1 MPRVVH
7 IIKADCYT
15 SSIFQSTGKCVIF
28 LSDGVPAPTQ
38 IGNVVFP
45 VNWKNKEKA
54 RAKNVEKGRGVWY
67 NISKQ

>member
-1 MPRVVH
+1 M
-7 IIKADCYT
+7 
-15 SSIFQSTGKCVIF
+15 IF